1 MAYTVS
7 PNMNLLVPIVGQ
19 ELGPTYALDI
29 NTNLQT
35 LIDQHDHSPG
45 RGVQITPSGLN
56 ISSDLSIGGNSL
68 TFIKSGQFVA
78 QSSSLSTTNSIYSVN
93 GNLYWTGLST
103 PVQITNG
110 ASIVG
115 SGGTITG
122 LPSGTAGASYASGTF
137 TWKASSTTAASMDS
151 GPLVIRTTSAG
162 SGAVTLQPS
171 AGFTGS
177 YPLYLPVSTPSVQSF
192 MTLDNA
198 GNITAPWT
206 VDNSTL
212 AISSNQVIVKSGG
225 ITTTQIAANTV
236 ANSNLAVMP
245 ANTIKGNNTGSAATP
260 IDLTPA
266 QVSAMLSISGVPNV
280 TIWGAGTYT
289 FTVPASR
296 IKVTLT
302 AGGGGSGGAG
312 PGNSKVGGGGG
323 GGTVFGYI
331 SGLTVGSTVTVVV
344 GAGGAGGN
352 SSQGGTGGTSSFGSF
367 MGAYGG
373 TGGGYASTQAGGGTG
388 GGAYISDPSVYGFG
402 TNGSNGFPQS
412 NTYTYIAY
420 GGASYWGGGSSYIGA
435 SIFQGAIGGGG
446 AAQNGTSPGGSG
458 SDGIAIIEW

>member
-137 TWKASSTTAASMDS
+137 TWVSSSTTAAVMDS
-151 GPLVIRTTSAG
+151 GPLTIRTSAAS
-162 SGAVTLQPS
+162 SGYVQLAPQP
-171 AGFTGS
+171 GFGTGS
-177 YPLYLPVSTPSVQSF
+177 SYNLYFPLSLPSVQSF
-192 MTLDNA
+192 MTLDA
-198 GNITAPWT
+198 SGNMAAPWT
-206 VDNSTL
+206 VDN
-212 AISSNQVIVKSGG
+212 
-225 ITTTQIAANTV
+225 
-236 ANSNLAVMP
+236 
-245 ANTIKGNNTGSAATP
+245 NTIKITANQLVAQVLNNMAREHSWELNGNYGSLAYPLNNIDSIFLVPYNIKILSVWIYSGTAGSAGTTEFDLKVAT
-260 IDLTPA
+260 T
-266 QVSAMLSISGVPNV
+266 S
-280 TIWGAGTYT
+280 
-289 FTVPASR
+289 
-296 IKVTLT
+296 
-302 AGGGGSGGAG
+302 GGSFTSILSTTGKITSAA
-312 PGNSKVGGGGG
+312 
-323 GGTVFGYI
+323 
-331 SGLTVGSTVTVVV
+331 GSTVWTDSGSVV
-344 GAGGAGGN
+344 GSQTGITKPVLSTTAISAGSAIRWDLI
-352 SSQGGTGGTSSFGSF
+352 QAMTGP
-367 MGAYGG
+367 
-373 TGGGYASTQAGGGTG
+373 
-388 GGAYISDPSVYGFG
+388 SDARIKIFYV
-402 TNGSNGFPQS
+402 QS
-412 NTYTYIAY
+412 
-420 GGASYWGGGSSYIGA
+420 
-435 SIFQGAIGGGG
+435 
-446 AAQNGTSPGGSG
+446 
-458 SDGIAIIEW
+458 